1 MSAQKYNAT
10 GVRWDLSDLFRSH
23 DDPAIVATL
32 TSCRERAE
40 RFGERYRG
48 TINVAGGPTPE
59 HLLAAI
65 REMEALQSDLER
77 AGAFAGLLYASDT
90 TRPEHRDLRERIE
103 QRLTEIGNLVLFF
116 ELEWLDVPDETVA
129 ALVTHPALGEY
140 RHFLTQTRRMRPHT
154 LSEAEERLLNERDN
168 TGPRAF
174 GRLFTELTSSL
185 GFGFQRNGKEER
197 LTLSQIL
204 ALSHEPDREVR
215 RRAHETLFSVLEQ
228 QALVLTF
235 VYDTLVQDHLTIDRL
250 RRFPHPMAARH
261 VANEI
266 DAEAVERMLAVTE
279 RNFGEA
285 QRYFRVKAR
294 LLGLPRLALYDQY
307 APIGAELPPSTFE
320 HARDAVLAAFGAF
333 SPDFAAA
340 ARQFFERRWIDA
352 EVRPGKQDGA
362 FCASPSPAL
371 HPYVLYNHTGNLRDV
386 MTLAHELG
394 HGVHGWL
401 SRKQTHFNYDT
412 PLTTAETA
420 SVFGEFLVFDYLLA
434 TERDPRV
441 QLALLCGKI
450 EDAFATVFRQAVLT
464 RFEQAVFA
472 RRADGRFTPETVCE
486 TWLAAN
492 QPYYGD
498 AVEFTEAY
506 RWGWSYIP
514 HFIHSRFYCYSYVFG
529 ELLVLCLYRQ
539 YKEQGA
545 PFIPKYMTLLEAGGS
560 ASPENLLAS
569 LGVDF
574 HDPGFWQKGFDEI
587 RALIDRAEALAE
599 TLAAT
604 PRDTVS
610 RAAL

>member
-1 MSAQKYNAT
+1 MSSHSYNAT

-23 DDPAIVATL
+23 DDPAIEETLVA
-32 TSCRERAE
+32 CRARAE
-40 RFGERYRG
+40 RFAERYRG
-48 TINVAGGPTPE
+48 TIRVPGGPPPE

-65 REMEALQSDLER
+65 LEMEALQGDLER

-116 ELEWLDVPDETVA
+116 ELEWLDVPDEA
-129 ALVTHPALGEY
+129 AKPVIDHPVLAGY
-140 RHFLTQTRRMRPHT
+140 RHFLRQARRMRPHT
-154 LSEAEERLLNERDN
+154 LSEPEERLLNERDN

-185 GFGFQRNGKEER
+185 SFPFRRDGREER
-197 LTLSQIL
+197 LTLSEIL

-215 RRAHETLFSVLEQ
+215 RLAHETLFRVLEKE
-228 QALVLTF
+228 ALVLTF

-250 RRFPHPMAARH
+250 RRFPHAMAARH

-266 DAEAVERMLAVTE
+266 DAEAVEQMLLVTE
-279 RNFGEA
+279 RNYGQA

-307 APIGAELPPSTFE
+307 APIGAEAPRSTFE
-320 HARDAVLAAFGAF
+320 RAREVVLEAFEACSPVFSAA
-333 SPDFAAA
+333 S
-340 ARQFFERRWIDA
+340 RQFFERRWIDA

-371 HPYVLYNHTGNLRDV
+371 HPYVLCNHTGNLRDV

-401 SRKQTHFNYDT
+401 ARKQTLFNYDT

-420 SVFGEFLVFDYLLA
+420 SVFGEFLVFDHLLA
-434 TERDPRV
+434 AEQDPRV

-472 RRADGRFTPETVCE
+472 RRQAGRFTSEGVCRL
-486 TWLAAN
+486 WLDAN
-492 QPYYGD
+492 RPYYGD
-498 AVEFTEAY
+498 AVELTEGY

-529 ELLVLCLYRQ
+529 ELLVLSLYRQ

-545 PFIPKYMTLLEAGGS
+545 SFIPKYIGLLEAGGS
-560 ASPENLLAS
+560 DAPEVLLAP
-569 LGVDF
+569 LGVNF
-574 HDPGFWQKGFDEI
+574 HDPAFWQKGFDEI
-587 RALIDRAEALAE
+587 RALVDRAEALAD
-599 TLAAT
+599 TLASQAGSGRGRGT
-604 PRDTVS
+604 
-610 RAAL
+610 L

>member
-1 MSAQKYNAT
+1 MSSHTYNAT
-10 GVRWDLSDLFRSH
+10 GVRWDLTDLFRSH
-23 DDPAIVATL
+23 DDPAIQETL
-32 TSCRERAE
+32 AACRTCAE
-40 RFGERYRG
+40 RFAERYRG
-48 TINVAGGPTPE
+48 TICVPGGPPPE
-59 HLLAAI
+59 RLLAAI

-90 TRPEHRDLRERIE
+90 TRPEHRDLRERVE
-103 QRLTEIGNLVLFF
+103 QHLTEIGNLVLFF
-116 ELEWLDVPDETVA
+116 ELEWLEVA
-129 ALVTHPALGEY
+129 EDAAGALIEHPTLAAY
-140 RHFLTQTRRMRPHT
+140 RHFLRQARRMRPHT
-154 LSEAEERLLNERDN
+154 LSEPEECLLNERDN

-185 GFGFQRNGKEER
+185 SFPFQRNGRDER
-197 LTLSQIL
+197 LTLSEIL
-204 ALSHEPDREVR
+204 ALSHAPDRDVR
-215 RRAHETLFSVLEQ
+215 RLAHETLFQVLET

-235 VYDTLVQDHLTIDRL
+235 VYDTLIQDHLTVDRL

-266 DAEAVERMLAVTE
+266 DAKAVEQMLAVTE
-279 RNFGEA
+279 RNYGEA

-307 APIGAELPPSTFE
+307 APIGAEAPRSTFE
-320 HARDAVLAAFGAF
+320 RAREVVLEAFDAF
-333 SPDFAAA
+333 SPVFSAT

-362 FCASPSPAL
+362 FCASPSPAV
-371 HPYVLYNHTGNLRDV
+371 HPYVLCNHTGNLRDV

-401 SRKQTHFNYDT
+401 ARKQTLLNYDT

-420 SVFGEFLVFDYLLA
+420 SVFGEFLVFDRLLA
-434 TERDPRV
+434 TETDPRV

-472 RRADGRFTPETVCE
+472 RRKAGRFTPDIVCRL
-486 TWLAAN
+486 WLDAN
-492 QPYYGD
+492 RPYYGD
-498 AVEFTEAY
+498 AVELTDCY

-529 ELLVLCLYRQ
+529 ELLVLSLYRQ
-539 YKEQGA
+539 YKDEGA
-545 PFIPKYMTLLEAGGS
+545 SFIPKYIAVLEAGGS
-560 ASPENLLAS
+560 DSPESLLGS

-574 HDPGFWQKGFDEI
+574 HDPAFWQKGFDEI
-587 RALIDRAEALAE
+587 RALVERTEALADS
-599 TLAAT
+599 LATQAG
-604 PRDTVS
+604 S
-610 RAAL
+610 GRARGAL